1 MHVFVEPDTIV
12 SETETRNL
20 SLLRLADL
28 TGLLELRAES
38 AYFRPEKING
48 FGVRI
53 RSKKT

>member
-38 AYFRPEKING
+38 CIFSAWEDKRFRCSDS
-48 FGVRI
+48 F
-53 RSKKT
+53 